1 MGERTRLTA
10 LLAVC
15 VLLWD
20 SSAAATL
27 FAIVSERNAAEMAQV
42 ASAFNARHPEHRL
55 VFRTTAQV
63 DALSDQALRT
73 LLQQSDSIL
82 LTTVFKETAQR
93 LLPLLSTTRV
103 RDVIALAGDPALG
116 RQSRWAGQRLF
127 SDTDPRYDELSSLSS
142 DKDATA
148 AAVAAAA
155 EKYPPLASWIRARG
169 YWQNRNEG
177 NLQSLL
183 ALTLTPADA
192 ELASEVKALQ
202 NPEVVRIRRGKQWLT
217 PAEFNADSSRKL
229 VAVLDDQHADK
240 AGDVGESLCDAVA
253 ALQLDCVTVFAA
265 WGQASSTALTLLEQ
279 RVGKQLGAIVSVQD
293 FVIGGSSHRVEATRT
308 LERLNVPVF
317 KAIRLHDVNA
327 GAWRLSDQGLAWD
340 SVYYRVAMPE
350 LQGIGQ
356 PLVIA
361 GAATPQIDALTGIAV
376 SQVTALPEQTALLTR
391 RIARWIKLQ
400 SLDNANKRVAI
411 VYYNHPPGRHN
422 IGADNLDVPA
432 SLLEILRGLKGAGYD
447 TGPLP
452 ETSAAL
458 LDRLQ
463 RDGVNLPEQ
472 GDALRTMA
480 ARVTTVP
487 AERYAQWFA
496 TIPRQ
501 LQQEMVGGPLALLE
515 VQVQNA
521 QAARLPQ
528 EARAQVERALHD
540 LKHLVEGAQHSARA
554 RALDLLDQLQRAY
567 EVLTATGQG
576 AQQVHS
582 LTHALIATGIEG
594 LRGWG
599 AVPGYVM
606 VDRGK
611 LVLPGIRF
619 GKVFV
624 GPQPPRGW
632 ELNEELLHAN
642 TSVPPT
648 HQYLAFYFWLRN
660 EFKADAM
667 VHLGRHSTYEFLPRR
682 SVGLGEN
689 DYPALIADDLP
700 GIYPYIVDGVGE
712 GLQAKRRGLA
722 VMIDHL
728 IPPLTATPLYDDLL
742 RLRQLVESYESTNN
756 AALKRQAAK
765 AMRTLIDELHLRDAL
780 TASMDAELKV
790 RGIRFEQADDELL
803 VHEIGHY
810 LTQLQEDF
818 MPLGLHVFGK
828 PWSREA
834 VTTMMTSLQRDERKN
849 VSQIQRDL
857 ESSPAHEMEAL
868 LQALSGHFVRA
879 GAGNDPMRN
888 PEALPTGR
896 NFHGLDNS
904 LMPSRLGY
912 ELGEQLALEARKR
925 VSAEG
930 KEAVILWASDS
941 VRDEGAM
948 VGFGLALLGI
958 EPQWNSRGIVSGLK
972 RVPLTAGAA
981 RADTVFVTSGL
992 FRDLFG
998 EQIAWLDKA
1007 VLLALDGSRAAIERA
1022 HPQLAPALAA
1032 ALVPIGTLAT
1042 GGNEPLDRNHVAA
1055 HWVIEAQRL
1064 LASGSTPQ
1072 KAGREASLRVFGTAP
1087 GDYGAGI
1094 NRLAERSGAWTDRKQ
1109 LAQVYLDRIGHAY
1122 TADGGNASRQDL
1134 LRSNLR
1140 TVRNTYLGRASNL
1153 YGLMD
1158 NNDAFDYLGG
1168 LSLAVESVSG
1178 SVPASFV
1185 AEHSNA
1191 AKPKMQALPAAL
1203 VGELRGRFLNPAWIK
1218 PLMQHGY
1225 AGARTI
1231 GSEFTEYL
1239 WGWQVTN
1246 PDIIKTWAWDEVK
1259 SVYLDDRYQL
1269 GVDEFL
1275 GQGANVH
1282 VKTNMMAIL
1291 LVAAEK
1297 GFWQADEATLQQL
1310 GQQWVDLLLQHGLP
1324 GSGHTRPDHPV
1335 FEWIMPRLREDQ
1347 RQPLQEM
1354 LAKAQVAAVTPSSGP
1369 TTMSE
1374 LQTEQSSAKASVIE
1388 PTAGS
1393 NTRVTLA
1400 WLSLLVV
1407 ASLLVTIGFMRG
1419 RYGYGSRNAQVETV
1433 P

>member
-1 MGERTRLTA
+1 M
-10 LLAVC
+10 
-15 VLLWD
+15 
-20 SSAAATL
+20 
-27 FAIVSERNAAEMAQV
+27 
-42 ASAFNARHPEHRL
+42 
-55 VFRTTAQV
+55 
-63 DALSDQALRT
+63 
-73 LLQQSDSIL
+73 
-82 LTTVFKETAQR
+82 
-93 LLPLLSTTRV
+93 
-103 RDVIALAGDPALG
+103 
-116 RQSRWAGQRLF
+116 
-127 SDTDPRYDELSSLSS
+127 
-142 DKDATA
+142 
-148 AAVAAAA
+148 
-155 EKYPPLASWIRARG
+155 
-169 YWQNRNEG
+169 
-177 NLQSLL
+177 
-183 ALTLTPADA
+183 
-192 ELASEVKALQ
+192 
-202 NPEVVRIRRGKQWLT
+202 
-217 PAEFNADSSRKL
+217 
-229 VAVLDDQHADK
+229 
-240 AGDVGESLCDAVA
+240 
-253 ALQLDCVTVFAA
+253 
-265 WGQASSTALTLLEQ
+265 
-279 RVGKQLGAIVSVQD
+279 
-293 FVIGGSSHRVEATRT
+293 
-308 LERLNVPVF
+308 
-317 KAIRLHDVNA
+317 
-327 GAWRLSDQGLAWD
+327 
-340 SVYYRVAMPE
+340 
-350 LQGIGQ
+350 
-356 PLVIA
+356 
-361 GAATPQIDALTGIAV
+361 
-376 SQVTALPEQTALLTR
+376 
-391 RIARWIKLQ
+391 
-400 SLDNANKRVAI
+400 AI

-432 SLLEILRGLKGAGYD
+432 SLLEILRGLQRAGYD

-452 ETSAAL
+452 KTAEAL

-463 RDGVNLPEQ
+463 RDGVNLPDQ
-472 GDALRTMA
+472 GDALHAMA
-480 ARVTTVP
+480 ARVTTVS

-496 TIPRQ
+496 TMPRQ

-515 VQVQNA
+515 AQVQNA
-521 QAARLPQ
+521 QAVRLPQ
-528 EARAQVERALHD
+528 EARAEVERALHE
-540 LKHLVEGAQHSARA
+540 LKHLVEGADHVGRP
-554 RALDLLDQLQRAY
+554 RALDLIDQLQRAY
-567 EVLTATGQG
+567 EGLIATGQG
-576 AQQVHS
+576 ASQVHS
-582 LTHALIATGIEG
+582 LTEALIATGIEG

-599 AVPGYVM
+599 AAPGYVM
-606 VDRGK
+606 VDQGK

-619 GKVFV
+619 GNVFV

-648 HQYLAFYFWLRN
+648 HQYLAFYFWLHN

-682 SVGLGEN
+682 SAGVGEN
-689 DYPALIADDLP
+689 DYPTLIAGDLP

-728 IPPLTATPLYDDLL
+728 IPPLTTTPLYDDLL
-742 RLRQLVESYESTNN
+742 QLRQLVESYESTSN
-756 AALKRQAAK
+756 AALKQQAAK
-765 AMRTLIDELHLRDAL
+765 AMRAVIDELHLRDAL

-834 VTTMMTSLQRDERKN
+834 VTTMMTSLQRDRHQN
-849 VSQIQRDL
+849 LSQIQRDL
-857 ESSPAHEMEAL
+857 ESSPAHEMDAL
-868 LQALSGHFVRA
+868 LRALSGRFVRA
-879 GAGNDPMRN
+879 GAGNDPIRN

-904 LMPSRLGY
+904 LIPSRLGY
-912 ELGEQLALEARKR
+912 ALGEQLALEARTR

-958 EPQWNSRGIVSGLK
+958 EPQWNSRGIVSGL
-972 RVPLTAGAA
+972 RRAPLSAGSA
-981 RADTVFVTSGL
+981 RADTVFVASGL

-1007 VLLALDGSRAAIERA
+1007 VLLALDGSRQTIERT
-1022 HPQLAPALAA
+1022 HPQLKPALAA
-1032 ALVPIGTLAT
+1032 ALAPIDALAT
-1042 GGNEPLDRNHVAA
+1042 GGSEPLDRNHVAS

-1064 LASGSTPQ
+1064 LGTGSTPQ
-1072 KAGREASLRVFGTAP
+1072 QAGREAGLRVFGTAP

-1109 LAQVYLDRIGHAY
+1109 LAQVYIDRIGHAY
-1122 TADGGNASRQDL
+1122 TADGGSAPRQDL

-1140 TVRNTYLGRASNL
+1140 QVRNTYLGRASNL

-1239 WGWQVTN
+1239 WGWQATN
-1246 PDIIKTWAWDEVK
+1246 PDIIKSWAWDEVK
-1259 SVYLDDRYQL
+1259 SVYLDDRYGL
-1269 GVDEFL
+1269 GVDQFL
-1275 GQGANVH
+1275 EQRANVH

-1297 GFWQADEATLQQL
+1297 GFWQADEATLQQV
-1310 GQQWVDLLLQHGLP
+1310 GQEWVDLLLQHGLP

-1335 FEWIMPRLREDQ
+1335 FDWIMPRLREDQ

-1354 LAKAQVAAVTPSSGP
+1354 LAKAQIAAVTASSGP
-1369 TTMSE
+1369 TTLTE
-1374 LQTEQSSAKASVIE
+1374 LQPEQTSANASEIE
-1388 PTAGS
+1388 RASDP
-1393 NTRVTLA
+1393 NTRAALA
-1400 WLSLLVV
+1400 WLSLLIC
-1407 ASLLVTIGFMRG
+1407 AGLLIAIGFMRG
-1419 RYGYGSRNAQVETV
+1419 RYGYGSGKASAETLA
-1433 P
+1433 